1 MRADILP
8 EYREPGTFQASDV
21 REGSRYELVDGH
33 PMYCSPAGGSHGT
46 DTGLGTMVLGA
57 DPEVEEVGTDV
68 GYSPKPK
75 SLRAPDIAVGNV
87 PNRPGWVP
95 GAPRLAVEYA
105 DRGQDEGDLQEKIQ
119 EFLQAGTE
127 AVWVVR
133 LVGPRRVEV
142 YTRAVPFRIF
152 TAGEELRAP
161 GILRNPVPVEAL
173 YNRDAA
179 LDATLRNLL
188 QRHGYDSIDAIR
200 AEGHAEGRAEGHVE
214 GRLRGLREALTGIAA
229 ARGWAL
235 TQVQQT
241 RLDSAADTA
250 ILERWLR
257 EAALAQG
264 PDDLISA

>member
-1 MRADILP
+1 MRSDLLP

-33 PMYCSPAGGSHGT
+33 PLYRLPASGSLGRYVW
-46 DTGLGTMVLGA
+46 LGTMVLGA

-68 GYSPKPK
+68 GYTARPK

-87 PNRPGWVP
+87 PDRPGWVP

-105 DRGQDEGDLQEKIQ
+105 DRGQDEADLQEKIQ
-119 EFLQAGTE
+119 EFLSAGTE
-127 AVWVVR
+127 AIWVVR

-142 YTRAVPFRIF
+142 YTREGPIRVY

-179 LDATLRNLL
+179 LDTTLRNLL
-188 QRHGYDSIDAIR
+188 QRHGYDSLDAVR
-200 AEGHAEGRAEGHVE
+200 AEGHAEGQAEGRVS
-214 GRLRGLREALTGIAA
+214 GLRDALRQIAA

-235 TQVQQT
+235 SPAQQD
-241 RLDSAADTA
+241 RLRATSESAT
-250 ILERWLR
+250 LERWLT

-264 PDDLISA
+264 PDDLVSA